1 MSSITLIGIAGLAVL
16 LVIWV
21 LVRRLTQ
28 RSPKVSRCLSLWDA
42 VFLVVMGAAVVV
54 LFCLFIKKAVTWT
67 PY

>member
-1 MSSITLIGIAGLAVL
+1 MSSITFIGIAGMAIL

-28 RSPKVSRCLSLWDA
+28 RSPKVSRRLSLWDA

>member
-28 RSPKVSRCLSLWDA
+28 RSPKVSRRLSLWEA
-42 VFLVVMGAAVVV
+42 V
-54 LFCLFIKKAVTWT
+54 
-67 PY
+67 